1 MLWGMGNGGGSE
13 SSLQARESL
22 DVLLGR
28 LRDRSAKIAVLGQ
41 GYVGLLLAMR
51 ANEAGFPVVGLD
63 TDSRRVALLAEG
75 NSYVEDVPDD
85 VLRAALANG
94 YRPTDDPGEL
104 AGFDVA
110 VITVPTPLHE
120 GLPDLRYIERAC
132 ESVGLALRPGAL
144 VVLESTTYPGTTDEL
159 VAPTLSQASGGLMP
173 GEDFFL
179 AYSPE
184 RIDPGN
190 PNFNLSNT
198 PKVIGGINAAS
209 LEAVE
214 AFYGAFVGEL
224 VPVGSPAEAELT
236 KLIENTFRHVNIA
249 LVNELAVFAH
259 DLGVDIW
266 AALDAAATK
275 PFGYMSFRPGP
286 GVGGHCLPVDPSY
299 LSWRVKR
306 KLGETFRFVE
316 LANDVNEHM
325 PTYVVHRIQAMLNQ
339 DSLSVK
345 GAHILVLGLAYKPGT
360 SDARETPSLP
370 VIDGL
375 LELGATIAAAD
386 PYVDMI
392 DLDKRVE
399 RVQADGESLK
409 RADLV
414 LILTDHPDFDY
425 DLIEREAQRIFDTR
439 NCLRHSTDPKIER
452 L

>member
-1 MLWGMGNGGGSE
+1 MENGGTSE
-13 SSLQARESL
+13 SSLQVRQSL
-22 DVLLGR
+22 DVILGK

-63 TDSRRVALLAEG
+63 TDSRRVTLLAEG
-75 NSYVEDVPDD
+75 SSYVEDVPGD
-85 VLRAALANG
+85 VLRAALTRG
-94 YRPTDDPGEL
+94 YRPTDDPKEL

-159 VAPTLSQASGGLMP
+159 VAPTLGRASGGLTP

-190 PNFNLSNT
+190 PSFNLSNT
-198 PKVIGGINAAS
+198 PKVIGGMNAAS
-209 LEAVE
+209 LQAVE
-214 AFYGAFVGEL
+214 VFYGAFVGEL

-266 AALDAAATK
+266 AALEAAATK

-392 DLDKRVE
+392 DLDDRVE

-425 DLIEREAQRIFDTR
+425 ELIEREAQRIFDTR
-439 NCLRHSTDPKIER
+439 NCLRNSTNPKIER

>member
-1 MLWGMGNGGGSE
+1 M
-13 SSLQARESL
+13 
-22 DVLLGR
+22 
-28 LRDRSAKIAVLGQ
+28 
-41 GYVGLLLAMR
+41 
-51 ANEAGFPVVGLD
+51 
-63 TDSRRVALLAEG
+63 
-75 NSYVEDVPDD
+75 
-85 VLRAALANG
+85 
-94 YRPTDDPGEL
+94 
-104 AGFDVA
+104 
-110 VITVPTPLHE
+110 
-120 GLPDLRYIERAC
+120 
-132 ESVGLALRPGAL
+132 
-144 VVLESTTYPGTTDEL
+144 
-159 VAPTLSQASGGLMP
+159 
-173 GEDFFL
+173 
-179 AYSPE
+179 
-184 RIDPGN
+184 
-190 PNFNLSNT
+190 
-198 PKVIGGINAAS
+198 
-209 LEAVE
+209 
-214 AFYGAFVGEL
+214 
-224 VPVGSPAEAELT
+224 
-236 KLIENTFRHVNIA
+236 
-249 LVNELAVFAH
+249 
-259 DLGVDIW
+259 
-266 AALDAAATK
+266 
-275 PFGYMSFRPGP
+275 
-286 GVGGHCLPVDPSY
+286 
-299 LSWRVKR
+299 KR